1 MSVRLLCDTARVLAE
16 ARHVEPDRA
25 RRRAWFTEDPIA
37 ALGFRTAEDLVEAG
51 ETARL
56 IALIKSIRAHERS
69 L

>member
-51 ETARL
+51 ETTRL
-56 IALIKSIRAHERS
+56 IALIKTIRAHERGR
-69 L
+69 